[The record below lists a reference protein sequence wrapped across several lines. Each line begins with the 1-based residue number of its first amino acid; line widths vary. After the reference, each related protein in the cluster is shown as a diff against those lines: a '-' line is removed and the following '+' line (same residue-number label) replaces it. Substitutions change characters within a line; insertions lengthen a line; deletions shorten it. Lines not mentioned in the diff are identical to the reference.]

1 MQESR
6 RRRRLELCLLSL
18 RQQVRSISKPGGSA
32 FGAAALAGLLLAS
45 CIHLPSSNTAP
56 AVDAEPSQSQVSDAN
71 GATVYVSSSAND
83 RGLSAFSI
91 GLANAF
97 AVRAQSVRAL
107 PELKPPRLEP
117 WATLLPPV
125 EDSDTEMAADEPS
138 STAGR
143 DGSASA
149 DHDNEEVH
157 AELASL
163 PRGTMV
169 LHVGDSFA
177 GALGVPLGKRLRAAG
192 LRSVLEF
199 KKASYIPTWAFGDE
213 LRIYVARHKPDL
225 VLVSLGANEIEL
237 RKPLQRVYAIKQLVK
252 TVSSQPCVWV
262 SPPTWKP
269 DAGLLAVIRENIA
282 PCRYLDSDALVPYL
296 PRGPDSIHPS
306 LKGREIWADAVLDW
320 LSRERD
326 PEGQAP
332 WQFKSSNSLHPSARY
347 DGGFPARSVAQP

>member
-6 RRRRLELCLLSL
+6 RRRRLELCVLS
-18 RQQVRSISKPGGSA
+18 
-32 FGAAALAGLLLAS
+32 LAGLATGCFQLR
-45 CIHLPSSNTAP
+45 SSNTAQ
-56 AVDAEPSQSQVSDAN
+56 AVAAEPAQTVEASCAP
-71 GATVYVSSSAND
+71 VYVSTSAGE
-83 RGLSAFSI
+83 RGLSAFSL
-91 GLANAF
+91 GLTNAF
-97 AVRAQSVRAL
+97 ALRAQSVRAV

-125 EDSDTEMAADEPS
+125 EESDAEIAAEEPS
-138 STAGR
+138 EAEVRAPVAES
-143 DGSASA
+143 SASE
-149 DHDNEEVH
+149 DDTDGEGDG
-157 AELASL
+157 AELTSL
-163 PRGTMV
+163 PQGTMV

-237 RKPLQRVYAIKQLVK
+237 TKPLLRVHAIKRLVK

-306 LKGREIWADAVLDW
+306 LRGREIWADAVLDW

-332 WQFKSSNSLHPSARY
+332 WQFKPTSALQPSASY
-347 DGGFPARSVAQP
+347 EGGIPARRASQP

>member
-6 RRRRLELCLLSL
+6 RRRRLEFGLLSL
-18 RQQVRSISKPGGSA
+18 TG
-32 FGAAALAGLLLAS
+32 LLAS
-45 CIHLPSSNTAP
+45 CLRLPSSNTAP
-56 AVDAEPSQSQVSDAN
+56 ALEAAPPPRTEAS
-71 GATVYVSSSAND
+71 GAPVYVSSSASD

-91 GLANAF
+91 GLGNAF

-125 EDSDTEMAADEPS
+125 DDSEADVAASDEPS
-138 STAGR
+138 SSEAR
-143 DGSASA
+143 DAAASTE
-149 DHDNEEVH
+149 HDNDEVQ

-237 RKPLQRVYAIKQLVK
+237 RQPLQRVYAIKRLVK

-306 LKGREIWADAVLDW
+306 IKGREIWADAVLDW
-320 LSRERD
+320 LSRQRD
-326 PEGQAP
+326 PQGQAP
-332 WQFKSSNSLHPSARY
+332 WQFKSGDSLNPSARY
-347 DGGFPARSVAQP
+347 DGGLPLRR

>member
-18 RQQVRSISKPGGSA
+18 TG
-32 FGAAALAGLLLAS
+32 LLAS

-56 AVDAEPSQSQVSDAN
+56 AVDAEPSQVSDAN
-71 GATVYVSSSAND
+71 GAPVYVSSSAND

-107 PELKPPRLEP
+107 PELRPPRLEP

-143 DGSASA
+143 DGSAGA
-149 DHDNEEVH
+149 DDDDVH

-332 WQFKSSNSLHPSARY
+332 WQFKSTNSLHPSARY
-347 DGGFPARSVAQP
+347 DGGFPARNVAQP

>member
-18 RQQVRSISKPGGSA
+18 TGT
-32 FGAAALAGLLLAS
+32 LAG
-45 CIHLPSSNTAP
+45 CIHLPSSSSAP
-56 AVDAEPSQSQVSDAN
+56 ASAPVHAERSHVPVAD
-71 GATVYVSSSAND
+71 GTPVYVSSSESE
-83 RGLSAFSI
+83 RGLLAFSI
-91 GLANAF
+91 GLGNAF
-97 AVRAQSVRAL
+97 PVRAQSVRAL

-117 WATLLPPV
+117 WATLLPPAG
-125 EDSDTEMAADEPS
+125 DSDAEIAAEEPS
-138 STAGR
+138 DEHESPASTQP
-143 DGSASA
+143 DEEE
-149 DHDNEEVH
+149 DHP
-157 AELASL
+157 ELASL

-213 LRIYVARHKPDL
+213 LRIFVARHKPDL

-237 RKPLQRVYAIKQLVK
+237 RQPLQRVYAIKRLVK

-320 LSRERD
+320 LSRQRD
-326 PEGQAP
+326 PDGQAP
-332 WQFKSSNSLHPSARY
+332 WQFKPNDALHPSARY
-347 DGGFPARSVAQP
+347 DGMPARRAAQP

>member
-6 RRRRLELCLLSL
+6 RRRRLELSVLS
-18 RQQVRSISKPGGSA
+18 
-32 FGAAALAGLLLAS
+32 LAGLLTS
-45 CIHLPSSNTAP
+45 CIHLPSSNTPP
-56 AVDAEPSQSQVSDAN
+56 AVDAEPSHTAEAN
-71 GATVYVSSSAND
+71 SAPVYVSSSATD
-83 RGLSAFSI
+83 RGLPAFSL
-91 GLANAF
+91 GLGNAF

-125 EDSDTEMAADEPS
+125 EDSDTEIAADEPS
-138 STAGR
+138 SNER
-143 DGSASA
+143 HDGA
-149 DHDNEEVH
+149 DADGEDVH

-237 RKPLQRVYAIKQLVK
+237 RKPLQRVYAIKRLVK

-326 PEGQAP
+326 PQGQAP
-332 WQFKSSNSLHPSARY
+332 WQFKSSSSLHPSARY
-347 DGGFPARSVAQP
+347 DGGFPARSAGQP